1 MQPQWKENLW
11 GCYCKE
17 GIMSTKAMTISVAI
31 LVFLLASGLT
41 LYPLISNQYN
51 QQHQSQIH
59 TAYQEQ
65 VEQMED
71 ADILIARTM
80 AAAYNEALKP
90 GVQDR
95 DAYSRNA
102 LLAAAQDYDSQLDIT
117 GSGIM
122 GYVRIP
128 KISVTLPIYHGTGSN
143 TLSAGIGHLLGSSLP
158 IGGES
163 THTVLTAH
171 SGMASQK
178 MFSDLDQLGEGDVF
192 YLEGLDEVLA
202 YQVDAINTVLPHDTT
217 YLGITTGED
226 YCTLVTCT
234 PFGVNTHRLLVRG
247 SRILYEEAEEMVSS
261 VSSEEAAASTWEEK
275 YINGILTGLCIVGII
290 GIIAVTVWYIRRR

>member
-1 MQPQWKENLW
+1 
-11 GCYCKE
+11 
-17 GIMSTKAMTISVAI
+17 MSTKAMTISAAV
-31 LVFLLASGLT
+31 LVFLLALGLT

-80 AAAYNEALKP
+80 AVAYNEVLKP

-95 DAYSRNA
+95 DAYSRDA
-102 LLAAAQDYDSQLDIT
+102 LLVAAQDYDNQLDIT

-122 GYVRIP
+122 GYVDIP
-128 KISVTLPIYHGTGSN
+128 KISVTLPIYHGTDSN

-163 THTVLTAH
+163 THDSH
-171 SGMASQK
+171 CPFRHGKS
-178 MFSDLDQLGEGDVF
+178 ENVF
-192 YLEGLDEVLA
+192 
-202 YQVDAINTVLPHDTT
+202 
-217 YLGITTGED
+217 
-226 YCTLVTCT
+226 
-234 PFGVNTHRLLVRG
+234 
-247 SRILYEEAEEMVSS
+247 
-261 VSSEEAAASTWEEK
+261 
-275 YINGILTGLCIVGII
+275 
-290 GIIAVTVWYIRRR
+290 

>member
-17 GIMSTKAMTISVAI
+17 GIMSTKAMTISAAI
-31 LVFLLASGLT
+31 LVFLLALGLT

-59 TAYQEQ
+59 TAYQEH

-95 DAYSRNA
+95 DAYSRDA
-102 LLAAAQDYDSQLDIT
+102 LLVAAQDYDNQLDIT

-122 GYVRIP
+122 GYVDIP
-128 KISVTLPIYHGTGSN
+128 KISVMVQIPIHFQPGSGTCWEVPSR
-143 TLSAGIGHLLGSSLP
+143 LA
-158 IGGES
+158 EKA
-163 THTVLTAH
+163 HTR
-171 SGMASQK
+171 
-178 MFSDLDQLGEGDVF
+178 F
-192 YLEGLDEVLA
+192 
-202 YQVDAINTVLPHDTT
+202 
-217 YLGITTGED
+217 
-226 YCTLVTCT
+226 
-234 PFGVNTHRLLVRG
+234 
-247 SRILYEEAEEMVSS
+247 
-261 VSSEEAAASTWEEK
+261 
-275 YINGILTGLCIVGII
+275 
-290 GIIAVTVWYIRRR
+290 